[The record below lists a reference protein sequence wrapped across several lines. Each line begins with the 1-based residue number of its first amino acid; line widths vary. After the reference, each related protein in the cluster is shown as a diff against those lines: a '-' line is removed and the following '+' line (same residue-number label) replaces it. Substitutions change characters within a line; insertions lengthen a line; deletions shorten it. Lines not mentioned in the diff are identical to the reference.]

1 MKARTRWIA
10 VALTLGLSA
19 VVIAQPPATIT
30 PALAGVASLL
40 TFGAP
45 VDTGISR
52 TAAGTVAVGNGTQGD
67 TSGTLVVLNLL
78 ATGNIS
84 TSTGGAFTWNSITKS
99 AIRSSSDGVMS
110 FENLGSTTGSKI
122 KVDALPTVASGFGT
136 SPAVT
141 AGSTPFAGSINVGT
155 GAPGTGG
162 VINFNGTAFPSA
174 PFVVCQDD
182 SSLLVVRC
190 TATTTQMTIAATALT
205 ASDVVSWIAIS
216 SK

>member
-52 TAAGTVAVGNGTQGD
+52 TAAGTVNVGNGTQGD
-67 TSGTLVVLNLL
+67 ASGTLNAAIVTVSNQLKDFN
-78 ATGNIS
+78 TGINIAMS
-84 TSTGGAFTWNSITKS
+84 NA
-99 AIRSSSDGVMS
+99 AGVALR
-110 FENLGSTTGSKI
+110 NNGSTIGSLLKI
-122 KVDALPTVASGFGT
+122 DALPTVASGFGT
-136 SPAVT
+136 SPAIT
-141 AGSTPFAGSINVGT
+141 AGSTALAGSINVGT

>member
-1 MKARTRWIA
+1 MRWIA
-10 VALTLGLSA
+10 IALTLGLSA

-30 PALAGVASLL
+30 PALAGVASPL
-40 TFGAP
+40 TFGSP
-45 VDTGISR
+45 IDTGLSR
-52 TAAGTVAVGNGTQGD
+52 TSAGAVAVGNGTQGD
-67 TSGTLVVLNLL
+67 SSGTVT
-78 ATGNIS
+78 ATQFTALGP
-84 TSTGGAFTWNSITKS
+84 GAFAFVTRGFLTAS
-99 AIRSSSDGVMS
+99 ADALFTLRNAGVSS
-110 FENLGSTTGSKI
+110 GSVL
-122 KVDALPTVASGFGT
+122 KVDALPTIASGFGT

-141 AGSTPFAGSINVGT
+141 AGSTPFAGSVNVGT

>member
-10 VALTLGLSA
+10 IALTLGLSA

-52 TAAGTVAVGNGTQGD
+52 TGAGAIAVGNGTQGD
-67 TSGTLVVLNLL
+67 TTGTLVVSNLTMAAGSGITWGTRIALSMPGIGQFNILN
-78 ATGNIS
+78 N
-84 TSTGGAFTWNSITKS
+84 NV
-99 AIRSSSDGVMS
+99 AI
-110 FENLGSTTGSKI
+110 GSQINVS
-122 KVDALPTVASGFGT
+122 ALPTIASGFGT
-136 SPAVT
+136 GPAVT

-162 VINFNGTAFPSA
+162 VIAWNGTAFPSA

-205 ASDVVSWIAIS
+205 ASDIISWVAIS